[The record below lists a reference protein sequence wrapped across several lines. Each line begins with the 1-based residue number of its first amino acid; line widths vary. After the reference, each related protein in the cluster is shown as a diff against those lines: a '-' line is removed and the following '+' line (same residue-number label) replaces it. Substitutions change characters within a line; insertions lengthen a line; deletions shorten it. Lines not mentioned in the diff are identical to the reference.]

1 MRLLLDSCTFLW
13 LIWDEAP
20 LTLGVRELL
29 EDGENTLYLSVIS
42 IWEAT
47 VKHAKGRLDLKTRE
61 PAWQHLTGQRAAH
74 GISPL
79 PVDEAVIA
87 HLEHLPDLH
96 RDPFDRLLICQAI
109 EHGLAIVTPDQA
121 IRQYPVKTL
130 WR

>member
-20 LTLGVRELL
+20 LTPEVRELL
-29 EDGENTLYLSVIS
+29 ADGENTLYLSAVS

-47 VKHAKGRLDLKTRE
+47 VKHAIGRLDLRTPE
-61 PAWQHLTGQRAAH
+61 PAWQHPTGQRAAH
-74 GISPL
+74 GILPL
-79 PVDEAVIA
+79 PVDEAVVA
-87 HLEHLPDLH
+87 HLEQLPDLH

-121 IRQYPVKTL
+121 IRQYPIKTL
-130 WR
+130 WP